1 MITNYLKLG
10 KPLFGKIK
18 LRKDDINYMILLSKY

>member
-18 LRKDDINYMILLSKY
+18 LKKMNYDLLSKY